1 MIRSSLLKIHQNLVR
16 QHQDA
21 AMPRLFALPFALL
34 LGGIAMSLQGCAAR
48 PAVAYVSNADSRDI
62 SVVALDRE
70 KGALQVMQTLDVGGT
85 VMPLALS
92 PDKRFLYASL
102 RSEPFSVASFSVD
115 PKTGALARIGVAA
128 LPDSMANL
136 MTDRT
141 GRWLFAASYG
151 GHKISVSP
159 IGSDGVARAA
169 TLVLPTG
176 KNAHAAIID
185 AANRNLL
192 VTNLGS
198 DQVLQFAFDAS
209 TGNLTPNTPPAF
221 VTRAGAGPR
230 HLVFHPDGKHAY
242 LLYELD
248 ASLDL
253 LAYDPQ
259 QGTLKLVKTWSTL
272 PQGFTRK
279 AWGADLHLTPDG
291 KFLYTSERNS
301 NTIAMWKVDAGSGE
315 VTLIGH
321 QTTEQQPRGF
331 QIDPSGR
338 WLLAVGQLS
347 NAMTA
352 YRIDPASGRLAPAA
366 SLPMGK
372 NPNWVEIVELP

>member
-1 MIRSSLLKIHQNLVR
+1 MPPMFRL
-16 QHQDA
+16 A
-21 AMPRLFALPFALL
+21 AALL
-34 LGGIAMSLQGCAAR
+34 LGGALMTLQGCATST
-48 PAVAYVSNADSRDI
+48 AVAYVSNADSRDI
-62 SVVALDRE
+62 SVLKLDRGT
-70 KGALQVMQTLDVGGT
+70 GAIQPTQTVDVGGT

-102 RSEPFSVASFSVD
+102 RSEPFSVVTFSVD
-115 PKTGALARIGVAA
+115 PRSGALTRVAIA
-128 LPDSMANL
+128 PLPDSMANI

-159 IGSDGVARAA
+159 IGADGVARPA
-169 TLVLPTG
+169 TSVLPTG

-198 DQVLQFAFDAS
+198 DQVLQFAFDAA
-209 TGNLTPNTPPAF
+209 TGKLTPNNPAAF
-221 VTRAGAGPR
+221 TTRTGAGPR

-253 LAYDPQ
+253 LAYDAQ
-259 QGTLKLVKTWSTL
+259 QGTLKLVKTWTTL
-272 PQGFTRK
+272 PSGFTGK
-279 AWGADLHLTPDG
+279 PWAADLHLTPDG

-301 NTIAMWKVDAGSGE
+301 NTIAIWKVDAGSGE
-315 VTLIGH
+315 VTLVGH
-321 QTTEQQPRGF
+321 QPTEKQPRGF
-331 QIDPSGR
+331 QIDSTGQ

-347 NAMTA
+347 NGLTA
-352 YRIDPASGRLAPAA
+352 YRIDTASGKLTPAA

-372 NPNWVEIVELP
+372 NPNWVEIVDLP